1 MATYERLAAVL
12 AVVLVVGVAG
22 SGLFSGAA
30 TVTSPLDFSIKD
42 VQFPDPLMK
51 NNPFRAKATI
61 SNSGTISAGIV
72 TYDLRVFDDNS
83 PRGGRVEVFGSK
95 QFESKVTSLP
105 ANSDTV
111 WSLVPVDL
119 TNGTYTFYLKIDSE
133 GQFDET
139 DETNNVYEMRL
150 TIPN

>member
-12 AVVLVVGVAG
+12 AVVLVVGIAG

-42 VQFPDPLMK
+42 VQFPTNLVK
-51 NNPFRAKATI
+51 NNPFEAKAVILNT
-61 SNSGTISAGIV
+61 GTISATQI
-72 TYDLRVFDDNS
+72 TYDLRVWKDDAG
-83 PRGGRVEVFGSK
+83 RGRTEVFRSR
-95 QFESKVTSLP
+95 QFESKVLTLP
-105 ANSDTV
+105 AGSDTV
-111 WSLVPVDL
+111 WTLVPVDL
-119 TNGTYTFYLKIDSE
+119 TNGTYAFYLKIDSE

-139 DETNNVYEMRL
+139 DETNNVYETTL